1 MKICT
6 MIAIKFNL
14 KLILSSVFVILFLMA
29 CKKEPGKGGRATIK
43 GVLFSKSVSNINSLA
58 KPELEADVYII
69 YGNDNTYSDRV
80 RTSGDG
86 SFAFKFLQ
94 PGNYKLYAFGLDP
107 AFPNGSSLIAFYK
120 EVTVSSNRAVVE
132 VKDFVIYKKV
142 NSGTNTITGK
152 LISKN
157 AFNASNYN
165 PQGINDYLPEANE
178 DVFIRYGNS
187 SQFDDRVR
195 TSADGTF
202 EFNQL
207 RDGTYTIYAYSK
219 DTTGPFPAGNIAISK
234 SVVVSGSNTI
244 NNTGDLLIY
253 KVNGGTNRISGQLIS
268 RNINNYGTS
277 FSDSIQESGD
287 DIYIVYGNG
296 FQYYDKVTTAPDGT
310 FEFNGLRSGNYRIF
324 AYSKDTAFGS
334 SSDIAISKLVNLN
347 GKNINQNLGALV
359 IYKEA
364 DRGGNSTITG
374 RIFARHFNPTFTQF
388 QYQGPEPDQ
397 DVYIKYGNG
406 ALSYDDRI
414 ITDGNGNFQFK
425 DLRQGIYTIYS
436 LSDTVVIINNG
447 LIKKSKVA
455 TITVTNSQVNIGDI
469 RISKN

>member
-1 MKICT
+1 MKT
-6 MIAIKFNL
+6 LFSAKFA
-14 KLILSSVFVILFLMA
+14 LIFIFMLSLLMA
-29 CKKEPGKGGRATIK
+29 CKKEPGKGGRAAIK
-43 GVLFSKSVSNINSLA
+43 GVLYSKSVGNVNSVA
-58 KPELEADVYII
+58 RPELEADVYII
-69 YGNDNTYSDRV
+69 YGEDNTYSDRV

-86 SFAFKFLQ
+86 SFTFKFLQ

-107 AFPNGSSLIAFYK
+107 AFPNGNSLIAFYK
-120 EVTVSSNRAVVE
+120 EVKVGSNKAIVE
-132 VKDFVIYKKV
+132 VTDFVIYKKI
-142 NSGTNTITGK
+142 NGGTNTITGK

-157 AFNASNYN
+157 AFNASNYS

-178 DVFIRYGNS
+178 DVFISYDNTA
-187 SQFDDRVR
+187 QFDDRVR
-195 TSADGTF
+195 TSADGSF

-207 RDGTYTIYAYSK
+207 QDGIYTIYAYSK
-219 DTTGPFPAGNIAISK
+219 DTTGPFPTGNVAISK
-234 SVVVSGSNTI
+234 TVVVSGKNTI
-244 NNTGDLLIY
+244 NNSGNLLVY

-268 RNINNYGTS
+268 RNINNYGTN
-277 FSDSIQESGD
+277 FNDSIQESGD
-287 DIYIVYGNG
+287 DVYLVYGNG
-296 FQYYDKVTTAPDGT
+296 FQSYDKVTTAPDGT

-324 AYSKDTAFGS
+324 AYSMDTANGS
-334 SSDIAISKLVNLN
+334 SSDIPISKLVNLN
-347 GKNINQNLGALV
+347 GNNINQNLGSLV

-364 DRGGNSTITG
+364 DRGGSSVITG

-406 ALSYDDRI
+406 TLSYDDRV

-425 DLRQGIYTIYS
+425 DLRQGIYTVYS

-447 LIKKSKVA
+447 LIKKSKIA
-455 TITVTNSQVNIGDI
+455 TITVAKSQVNIGDI